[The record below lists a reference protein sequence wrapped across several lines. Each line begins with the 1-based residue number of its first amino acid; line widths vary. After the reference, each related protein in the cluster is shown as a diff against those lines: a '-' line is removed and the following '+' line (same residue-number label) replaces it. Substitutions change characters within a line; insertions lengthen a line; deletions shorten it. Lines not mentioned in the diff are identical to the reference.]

1 MAKVK
6 HVLNVKAR
14 TAGGTGDARR
24 LRKTGLIPAIVYGK
38 DMEPKCISVDA
49 TEWQLLSRNEL
60 NLLSLVEDGKET
72 LVLLKEVQHDPIRNR
87 ARHLDFQTVR
97 MDQKIK
103 AHVAVRPGHGAPA
116 GASAGGLLEQNLHE
130 IEVESL
136 PQDLPEEIIVDVT
149 GMNLGDIIHV
159 GDIPMPEGVTAVT
172 HADIVVFTEI
182 DENAAV
188 AAEEA
193 AETAAAG
200 EGEEAAEPEV
210 IAEKKTEERA
220 AARDE
225 RKKAE

>member
-6 HVLNVKAR
+6 HVLNVQAR
-14 TAGGTGDARR
+14 TSGTTNDARR

-38 DMEPKCISVDA
+38 GIEPKCISVNA

-60 NLLSLVEDGKET
+60 NILSLVEDGKET

-87 ARHLDFQTVR
+87 TRHLDFQAIR

-103 AHVAVRPGHGAPA
+103 AHVAVRPGHALPA

-136 PQDLPEEIIVDVT
+136 PQDLPEEIIVDVS
-149 GMNLGDIIHV
+149 GMNLGDMIHV
-159 GDIPMPEGVTAVT
+159 GDIQMPEGVTAVT
-172 HADIVVFTEI
+172 HADIVVFTEV
-182 DENAAV
+182 DENAAA
-188 AAEEA
+188 AAEEEA
-193 AETAAAG
+193 APA

>member
-6 HVLNVKAR
+6 HVLNVQAR
-14 TAGGTGDARR
+14 TAGSTGDARR

-38 DMEPKCISVDA
+38 GVEPKCISVNA

-60 NLLSLVEDGKET
+60 NILSLVEDGKET
-72 LVLLKEVQHDPIRNR
+72 LVLLKEVQHDPILNR
-87 ARHLDFQTVR
+87 TRHLDFQAIR

-103 AHVAVRPGHGAPA
+103 AHVAVRPGHALPA
-116 GASAGGLLEQNLHE
+116 GASAGGLLEQNIHE

-136 PQDLPEEIIVDVT
+136 PQDLPEEIIVDVS
-149 GMNLGDIIHV
+149 GMNLGDMIHV

-172 HADIVVFTEI
+172 HADIVVFTEV
-182 DENAAV
+182 DESAAE
-188 AAEEA
+188 AEEEA
-193 AETAAAG
+193 APA

>member
-6 HVLNVKAR
+6 HVLNVQAR
-14 TAGGTGDARR
+14 TAGTTNDARR

-38 DMEPKCISVDA
+38 GIEPKCISVNA

-60 NLLSLVEDGKET
+60 NILSLVEDGKET
-72 LVLLKEVQHDPIRNR
+72 LVLLKEVQHDPIKNR
-87 ARHLDFQTVR
+87 TRHLDFQAIR

-103 AHVAVRPGHGAPA
+103 AHVAVRPGHVLPA

-136 PQDLPEEIIVDVT
+136 PQDLPEEIIVDVS

-159 GDIPMPEGVTAVT
+159 GDIVMPEGVTAVT
-172 HADIVVFTEI
+172 HADLVVFTEV
-182 DENAAV
+182 DESA
-188 AAEEA
+188 AAEEEEA
-193 AETAAAG
+193 APA

-220 AARDE
+220 AARED

>member
-6 HVLNVKAR
+6 HVLNVQAR
-14 TAGGTGDARR
+14 TAGTTNDARR

-38 DMEPKCISVDA
+38 GIEPKCISVNA

-60 NLLSLVEDGKET
+60 NILSLVEGGKET
-72 LVLLKEVQHDPIRNR
+72 LVLLKEVQHDPIKNR
-87 ARHLDFQTVR
+87 TRHLDFQAIR

-103 AHVAVRPGHGAPA
+103 AHVAVRAGHTVPA
-116 GASAGGLLEQNLHE
+116 GAAAGGLLEQNLHE

-136 PQDLPEEIIVDVT
+136 PQDLPEEIIVDVS

-159 GDIPMPEGVTAVT
+159 GDIVMPEGVTAVT
-172 HADIVVFTEI
+172 HADLVVFTEV
-182 DENAAV
+182 DESA
-188 AAEEA
+188 AAEEEEA
-193 AETAAAG
+193 APA

-220 AARDE
+220 AARED

>member
-6 HVLNVKAR
+6 HVLNVQAR

-38 DMEPKCISVDA
+38 GIEPKCISVDA

-60 NLLSLVEDGKET
+60 NILSLVEDGKET

-87 ARHLDFQTVR
+87 TRHLDFQAIR

-103 AHVAVRPGHGAPA
+103 AHVAVRAGHALPA

-136 PQDLPEEIIVDVT
+136 PQDLPEEIIVDVS

-159 GDIPMPEGVTAVT
+159 GDIAMPEGVTAVT
-172 HADIVVFTEI
+172 HADIVVFTEV
-182 DENAAV
+182 DENAA
-188 AAEEA
+188 AAEEEEA
-193 AETAAAG
+193 APA

>member
-6 HVLNVKAR
+6 HVLNVQAR

-38 DMEPKCISVDA
+38 GLEPKSISVDA

-60 NLLSLVEDGKET
+60 NILSLVEDGKET
-72 LVLLKEVQHDPIRNR
+72 LVLLKEVQHDQIRNR
-87 ARHLDFQTVR
+87 TRHLDFQAIR

-103 AHVAVRPGHGAPA
+103 AHVAVRPGHALPA

-136 PQDLPEEIIVDVT
+136 PQDLPEEIIVDVS

-159 GDIPMPEGVTAVT
+159 GDIAMPEGVTAVT
-172 HADIVVFTEI
+172 HADIVLFTEV
-182 DENAAV
+182 DENAAA
-188 AAEEA
+188 AAEEEA
-193 AETAAAG
+193 APA

>member
-6 HVLNVKAR
+6 HVLNVQAR

-38 DMEPKCISVDA
+38 GIEPKCISVNA

-60 NLLSLVEDGKET
+60 NILSLVEDGKET

-87 ARHLDFQTVR
+87 TRHLDFQAIR

-103 AHVAVRPGHGAPA
+103 AHVAVRPGHALPA
-116 GASAGGLLEQNLHE
+116 GASAGGLLEQNIHE

-136 PQDLPEEIIVDVT
+136 PQDLPEEIIVDVS

-159 GDIPMPEGVTAVT
+159 GDIQMPEGVTAVT
-172 HADIVVFTEI
+172 HADIVVFTEV
-182 DENAAV
+182 DENAAA
-188 AAEEA
+188 AAEEEA
-193 AETAAAG
+193 APA

>member
-6 HVLNVKAR
+6 HVLNVQAR

-38 DMEPKCISVDA
+38 GLEPKSISVDA

-60 NLLSLVEDGKET
+60 NILSLVEDGKET

-87 ARHLDFQTVR
+87 TRHLDFQAIR

-103 AHVAVRPGHGAPA
+103 AHVAVRPGHALPA

-136 PQDLPEEIIVDVT
+136 PQDLPEEIIVDVS
-149 GMNLGDIIHV
+149 GMNLGDMIHV
-159 GDIPMPEGVTAVT
+159 GDIPMPEGVVAVT
-172 HADIVVFTEI
+172 HAEIVVFTEV
-182 DENAAV
+182 DENAA
-188 AAEEA
+188 AAEEEEA
-193 AETAAAG
+193 APA

-225 RKKAE
+225 RKKGE

>member
-6 HVLNVKAR
+6 HVLNVQAR

-38 DMEPKCISVDA
+38 GIEPKCISVDA

-60 NLLSLVEDGKET
+60 NILSLVEDGKET

-87 ARHLDFQTVR
+87 TRHLDFQAIR

-103 AHVAVRPGHGAPA
+103 AHVAVRAGHALPA

-136 PQDLPEEIIVDVT
+136 PQDLPEEIIVDVS
-149 GMNLGDIIHV
+149 GMNLGDMIHV
-159 GDIPMPEGVTAVT
+159 GDIAMPEGVTAVT
-172 HADIVVFTEI
+172 HADIVVFTEV
-182 DENAAV
+182 DENSV
-188 AAEEA
+188 AAEEEEA
-193 AETAAAG
+193 APA

>member
-6 HVLNVKAR
+6 HVLNVQAR
-14 TAGGTGDARR
+14 TAGTTNDARR

-38 DMEPKCISVDA
+38 GIEPKCISVNA

-60 NLLSLVEDGKET
+60 NILSLVEDGKET

-87 ARHLDFQTVR
+87 TRHLDFQAIR

-103 AHVAVRPGHGAPA
+103 AHVAVRAGHALPA

-136 PQDLPEEIIVDVT
+136 PQDLPEEIIVDVS

-159 GDIPMPEGVTAVT
+159 GDIAMPEGVTAVT
-172 HADIVVFTEI
+172 HADLVVFTEV
-182 DENAAV
+182 DESAAE
-188 AAEEA
+188 AEEEA
-193 AETAAAG
+193 APA

>member
-6 HVLNVKAR
+6 HVLNVQAR
-14 TAGGTGDARR
+14 TAGTTNDARR

-38 DMEPKCISVDA
+38 GIEPKCISVNA
-49 TEWQLLSRNEL
+49 TEWQMLSRNEL
-60 NLLSLVEDGKET
+60 NILSLVEDGKET
-72 LVLLKEVQHDPIRNR
+72 LVLLKEVQHDPILNR
-87 ARHLDFQTVR
+87 ASHLDFQAIR

-103 AHVAVRPGHGAPA
+103 AHVAVRPGHELPA

-136 PQDLPEEIIVDVT
+136 PQDLPEEIIVDVS

-159 GDIPMPEGVTAVT
+159 GDIAMPEGVTAVT
-172 HADIVVFTEI
+172 HADIVVFTEV
-182 DENAAV
+182 DESAA
-188 AAEEA
+188 AAEEEA
-193 AETAAAG
+193 APA

-220 AARDE
+220 AARED

>member
-6 HVLNVKAR
+6 HVLNVQAR
-14 TAGGTGDARR
+14 TAGTTNDARR

-38 DMEPKCISVDA
+38 GIEPKCISVNA

-60 NLLSLVEDGKET
+60 NILSLVEDGKET

-87 ARHLDFQTVR
+87 TRHLDFQAIR

-103 AHVAVRPGHGAPA
+103 AHVAVRPGHALPA

-136 PQDLPEEIIVDVT
+136 PQDLPEEIIVDVS

-159 GDIPMPEGVTAVT
+159 GDIAMPEGVTAVT
-172 HADIVVFTEI
+172 HADIVVFTEV
-182 DENAAV
+182 DENAA
-188 AAEEA
+188 AAEEEA
-193 AETAAAG
+193 APA

>member
-6 HVLNVKAR
+6 HVLNVQAR
-14 TAGGTGDARR
+14 TAGTTNDARR

-38 DMEPKCISVDA
+38 GIEPKCISVNA

-60 NLLSLVEDGKET
+60 NILSLVEDGKET

-87 ARHLDFQTVR
+87 TRHLDFQAIR

-103 AHVAVRPGHGAPA
+103 AHVAVRAGHALPA

-136 PQDLPEEIIVDVT
+136 PQDLPEEIIVDVS
-149 GMNLGDIIHV
+149 GMNLGDMIHV
-159 GDIPMPEGVTAVT
+159 GDITMPEGVTAVT
-172 HADIVVFTEI
+172 HADIVVFTEV
-182 DENAAV
+182 DENAA
-188 AAEEA
+188 AAEEEA
-193 AETAAAG
+193 APA

>member
-6 HVLNVKAR
+6 HVLNVQAR

-38 DMEPKCISVDA
+38 GVEPKCISVDA

-60 NLLSLVEDGKET
+60 NILSLVEDGKET

-87 ARHLDFQTVR
+87 TRHLDFQAIR

-103 AHVAVRPGHGAPA
+103 AHVAVRPGHALPA
-116 GASAGGLLEQNLHE
+116 GASAGGLLEQNIHE

-136 PQDLPEEIIVDVT
+136 PQDLPEEIIVDVS
-149 GMNLGDIIHV
+149 GMNLGDMIHV
-159 GDIPMPEGVTAVT
+159 GDIQMPEGVVAVT
-172 HADIVVFTEI
+172 HADIVVFTEV
-182 DENAAV
+182 DESAAE
-188 AAEEA
+188 AEEEA
-193 AETAAAG
+193 APA

>member
-6 HVLNVKAR
+6 HVLNVQAR

-38 DMEPKCISVDA
+38 GIEPKCISVNA

-60 NLLSLVEDGKET
+60 NILSLVEDGKET

-87 ARHLDFQTVR
+87 TRHLDFQAIR

-103 AHVAVRPGHGAPA
+103 AHVAVRPGHALPA

-136 PQDLPEEIIVDVT
+136 PQDLPEEIIVDVS
-149 GMNLGDIIHV
+149 GMNLGDMIHV
-159 GDIPMPEGVTAVT
+159 GDIPMPAGVVAVT
-172 HADIVVFTEI
+172 HADVVVFTEV
-182 DENAAV
+182 DENAA
-188 AAEEA
+188 AAEEEEA
-193 AETAAAG
+193 APA

>member
-6 HVLNVKAR
+6 HVLNVQAR
-14 TAGGTGDARR
+14 TAGTTNDARR
-24 LRKTGLIPAIVYGK
+24 LRKTGLIPGIVYGK
-38 DMEPKCISVDA
+38 GVEPKCISVNA

-60 NLLSLVEDGKET
+60 NILSLVEDGKET

-87 ARHLDFQTVR
+87 TRHLDFQAIR

-103 AHVAVRPGHGAPA
+103 AHVAVRPGHALPA

-136 PQDLPEEIIVDVT
+136 PQDLPEEIIVDVSA
-149 GMNLGDIIHV
+149 MNLGDMIHV

-172 HADIVVFTEI
+172 HADIVVFTEV
-182 DENAAV
+182 DENAA
-188 AAEEA
+188 AAEEEA
-193 AETAAAG
+193 APA

>member
-6 HVLNVKAR
+6 HVLNVQAR

-38 DMEPKCISVDA
+38 GIEPKCISVNA

-60 NLLSLVEDGKET
+60 NILSLVEDGKET

-87 ARHLDFQTVR
+87 TRHLDFQAIR

-103 AHVAVRPGHGAPA
+103 AHVAVRAGHALPA

-136 PQDLPEEIIVDVT
+136 PQDLPEEIIVDVS
-149 GMNLGDIIHV
+149 GMNLGDMIHV
-159 GDIPMPEGVTAVT
+159 GDIAMPEGVTAVT
-172 HADIVVFTEI
+172 HADIVVFTEV
-182 DENAAV
+182 DENAA
-188 AAEEA
+188 AAEEEEA
-193 AETAAAG
+193 APA

>member
-6 HVLNVKAR
+6 HVLNVQAR
-14 TAGGTGDARR
+14 TAGTTNDARR

-38 DMEPKCISVDA
+38 GIEPKCISVNA

-60 NLLSLVEDGKET
+60 NILSLVEDGKET

-87 ARHLDFQTVR
+87 TRHLDFQAIR

-103 AHVAVRPGHGAPA
+103 AHVAVRPGHALPA
-116 GASAGGLLEQNLHE
+116 GASAGGLLEQNIHE

-136 PQDLPEEIIVDVT
+136 PQDLPEEIIVDVS
-149 GMNLGDIIHV
+149 GMNLGDMIHV
-159 GDIPMPEGVTAVT
+159 GDIPMPAGVTAVT
-172 HADIVVFTEI
+172 HADLVVFTEV
-182 DENAAV
+182 DENAA
-188 AAEEA
+188 AAEEEA
-193 AETAAAG
+193 APA

>member
-6 HVLNVKAR
+6 HVLNVQAR
-14 TAGGTGDARR
+14 TAGTTNDARR

-38 DMEPKCISVDA
+38 GIEPKCISVNA

-60 NLLSLVEDGKET
+60 NILSLVEDGKET

-87 ARHLDFQTVR
+87 TRHLDFQAIR

-103 AHVAVRPGHGAPA
+103 AHVAVRPGHALPA

-136 PQDLPEEIIVDVT
+136 PQDLPEEIIVDVS
-149 GMNLGDIIHV
+149 GMNLGDMIHV
-159 GDIPMPEGVTAVT
+159 GDIAMPEGVTAVT
-172 HADIVVFTEI
+172 HADIVVFTEV
-182 DENAAV
+182 DESAAE
-188 AAEEA
+188 AEEEA
-193 AETAAAG
+193 APA

>member
-6 HVLNVKAR
+6 HVLNVQAR
-14 TAGGTGDARR
+14 TAGTTNDARR

-38 DMEPKCISVDA
+38 GIEPQCISVNA

-60 NLLSLVEDGKET
+60 NILSLVEDGKET

-87 ARHLDFQTVR
+87 TRHLDFQAIR

-103 AHVAVRPGHGAPA
+103 AHVAVRPGHALPA
-116 GASAGGLLEQNLHE
+116 GASAGGLLEQNIHE

-136 PQDLPEEIIVDVT
+136 PQDLPEEIIVDVS
-149 GMNLGDIIHV
+149 GMNLGDMIHV
-159 GDIPMPEGVTAVT
+159 GDIAMPEGVTAVT
-172 HADIVVFTEI
+172 HADIVLFTEV
-182 DENAAV
+182 DESAAE
-188 AAEEA
+188 AEEEA
-193 AETAAAG
+193 APA

>member
-6 HVLNVKAR
+6 HVLNVQAR
-14 TAGGTGDARR
+14 TAGTTNDARR

-38 DMEPKCISVDA
+38 GIEPKCISVNA
-49 TEWQLLSRNEL
+49 TEWQMLSRNEL
-60 NLLSLVEDGKET
+60 NILSLVEDGKET

-87 ARHLDFQTVR
+87 TRHLDFQAIR

-103 AHVAVRPGHGAPA
+103 AHVAVRPGHALPA

-136 PQDLPEEIIVDVT
+136 PQDLPEEIIVDVS

-159 GDIPMPEGVTAVT
+159 GDIAMPEGVTAVT
-172 HADIVVFTEI
+172 HADLVVFTEV
-182 DENAAV
+182 DESAAE
-188 AAEEA
+188 AEEEA
-193 AETAAAG
+193 APA

-220 AARDE
+220 AARED

>member
-6 HVLNVKAR
+6 HVLNVQAR
-14 TAGGTGDARR
+14 TAGTTHDARR

-38 DMEPKCISVDA
+38 GIEPKCISVNA

-60 NLLSLVEDGKET
+60 NILSLVEDGKET
-72 LVLLKEVQHDPIRNR
+72 LVLLKEVQHDPIKNR
-87 ARHLDFQTVR
+87 TRHLDFQAIR

-103 AHVAVRPGHGAPA
+103 AHVAVRAGHTVPA
-116 GASAGGLLEQNLHE
+116 GAAAGGLLEQNLHE

-136 PQDLPEEIIVDVT
+136 PQDLPEEIIVDVS

-159 GDIPMPEGVTAVT
+159 GDIVMPEGVTAVT
-172 HADIVVFTEI
+172 HADLVVFTEV
-182 DENAAV
+182 DESA
-188 AAEEA
+188 AAEEEEA
-193 AETAAAG
+193 APA

-220 AARDE
+220 AARED

>member
-6 HVLNVKAR
+6 HVLNVQAR
-14 TAGGTGDARR
+14 TAGTTNDARR

-38 DMEPKCISVDA
+38 GIEPKCISVNA
-49 TEWQLLSRNEL
+49 TEWQMLSRNEL
-60 NLLSLVEDGKET
+60 NILSLVEDGKET
-72 LVLLKEVQHDPIRNR
+72 LVLLKEVQHDPILNR
-87 ARHLDFQTVR
+87 TRHLDFQAIR

-103 AHVAVRPGHGAPA
+103 AHVAVRPGHALPA

-136 PQDLPEEIIVDVT
+136 PQDLPEEIIVDVS
-149 GMNLGDIIHV
+149 GMNLGDMIHV
-159 GDIPMPEGVTAVT
+159 GDIAMPEGVTAVT
-172 HADIVVFTEI
+172 HADIVVFTEV
-182 DENAAV
+182 DESAA
-188 AAEEA
+188 AAEEEA
-193 AETAAAG
+193 APA

>member
-6 HVLNVKAR
+6 HVLNVQAR
-14 TAGGTGDARR
+14 TAGTTNDARR

-38 DMEPKCISVDA
+38 GIEPKCISVNA

-60 NLLSLVEDGKET
+60 NILSLVEDGKET

-87 ARHLDFQTVR
+87 TRHLDFQAIR

-103 AHVAVRPGHGAPA
+103 AHVAVRPGHALPA

-136 PQDLPEEIIVDVT
+136 PQDLPEEIIVDVS
-149 GMNLGDIIHV
+149 GMNLGDMIHV
-159 GDIPMPEGVTAVT
+159 GDIQMPEGVVAVT
-172 HADIVVFTEI
+172 HADIVVFTEV
-182 DENAAV
+182 DESAAE
-188 AAEEA
+188 AEEEA
-193 AETAAAG
+193 APA

>member
-6 HVLNVKAR
+6 HVLNVQAR

-38 DMEPKCISVDA
+38 GIEPKCISVNA

-60 NLLSLVEDGKET
+60 NILSLVEDGKET

-87 ARHLDFQTVR
+87 TRHLDFQAIR

-103 AHVAVRPGHGAPA
+103 AHVAVRPGHALPA

-136 PQDLPEEIIVDVT
+136 PQDLPEEIIVDVS

-159 GDIPMPEGVTAVT
+159 GDIAMPEGVTAVT
-172 HADIVVFTEI
+172 HADIVVFTEV
-182 DENAAV
+182 DENAV
-188 AAEEA
+188 AAEEEEA
-193 AETAAAG
+193 APA

>member
-6 HVLNVKAR
+6 HVLNVQAR

-38 DMEPKCISVDA
+38 GIEPKCISVNA

-60 NLLSLVEDGKET
+60 NILSLVEDGKET

-87 ARHLDFQTVR
+87 TRHLDFQAIR

-103 AHVAVRPGHGAPA
+103 AHVAVRPGHALPA

-136 PQDLPEEIIVDVT
+136 PQDLPEEIIVDVS

-159 GDIPMPEGVTAVT
+159 GDIARPEGVTAVT
-172 HADIVVFTEI
+172 HAELVVFTEV
-182 DENAAV
+182 DENAAA
-188 AAEEA
+188 AAEEEA
-193 AETAAAG
+193 APA

>member
-60 NLLSLVEDGKET
+60 NILSLVEDGKET

-87 ARHLDFQTVR
+87 TRHLDFQAIR

-103 AHVAVRPGHGAPA
+103 AHVAVRPGHALPA

-136 PQDLPEEIIVDVT
+136 PQDLPEEIIVDVS
-149 GMNLGDIIHV
+149 GMNLGDMIHV
-159 GDIPMPEGVTAVT
+159 GDIAMPEGVTAVT
-172 HADIVVFTEI
+172 HADIVVFTEV
-182 DENAAV
+182 DESAA
-188 AAEEA
+188 AAEEEA
-193 AETAAAG
+193 APA

-220 AARDE
+220 AARED

>member
-6 HVLNVKAR
+6 HVLNVQAR
-14 TAGGTGDARR
+14 TAGTTGDARR

-38 DMEPKCISVDA
+38 GIEPKCISVNA

-60 NLLSLVEDGKET
+60 NILSLVEDGKET

-87 ARHLDFQTVR
+87 TRHLDFQAIR

-103 AHVAVRPGHGAPA
+103 AHVAVRPGHALPA

-136 PQDLPEEIIVDVT
+136 PQDLPEEIIVDVS
-149 GMNLGDIIHV
+149 GMNLGDMIHV
-159 GDIPMPEGVTAVT
+159 GDIQMPEGVTAVT
-172 HADIVVFTEI
+172 HADIVVFTEV
-182 DENAAV
+182 DENAA
-188 AAEEA
+188 AAEEEA
-193 AETAAAG
+193 APA

>member
-6 HVLNVKAR
+6 HVLNVQAR

-38 DMEPKCISVDA
+38 GIEPKCISVNA

-60 NLLSLVEDGKET
+60 NILSLVEDGKET

-87 ARHLDFQTVR
+87 TRHLDFQAIR

-103 AHVAVRPGHGAPA
+103 AHVAVRPGHALPA

-136 PQDLPEEIIVDVT
+136 PQDLPEEIIVDVS
-149 GMNLGDIIHV
+149 GMNLGDMIHV
-159 GDIPMPEGVTAVT
+159 GDIAMPAGVTAVT
-172 HADIVVFTEI
+172 HADIVVFTEV
-182 DENAAV
+182 DENAA
-188 AAEEA
+188 AAEEEA
-193 AETAAAG
+193 APA

>member
-6 HVLNVKAR
+6 HVLNVQAR

-38 DMEPKCISVDA
+38 GVEPKCISVNA

-60 NLLSLVEDGKET
+60 NILSLVEDGKET

-87 ARHLDFQTVR
+87 TRHLDFQAIR

-103 AHVAVRPGHGAPA
+103 AHVAVRPGHALPA

-136 PQDLPEEIIVDVT
+136 PQDLPEEIIVDVS
-149 GMNLGDIIHV
+149 GMNLGDMIHV
-159 GDIPMPEGVTAVT
+159 GDIPMPEGVVAVT
-172 HADIVVFTEI
+172 HAEIVVFTEV
-182 DENAAV
+182 DESAAE
-188 AAEEA
+188 AEEEA
-193 AETAAAG
+193 AAPA

>member
-6 HVLNVKAR
+6 HVLNVQAR

-38 DMEPKCISVDA
+38 GIEPKCISVNA

-60 NLLSLVEDGKET
+60 NILSLVEDGKET

-87 ARHLDFQTVR
+87 TRHLDFQAIR

-103 AHVAVRPGHGAPA
+103 AHVAVRPGHALPA

-136 PQDLPEEIIVDVT
+136 PQDLPEEIIVDVS
-149 GMNLGDIIHV
+149 GMNLGDMIHV

-172 HADIVVFTEI
+172 HADIVVFTEV
-182 DENAAV
+182 DENAA
-188 AAEEA
+188 AAEEEA
-193 AETAAAG
+193 APA

>member
-6 HVLNVKAR
+6 HVLNVQAR

-38 DMEPKCISVDA
+38 GVEPKCISVNA

-60 NLLSLVEDGKET
+60 NILSLVEDGKET
-72 LVLLKEVQHDPIRNR
+72 LVLLKEVQHDPILNR
-87 ARHLDFQTVR
+87 TRHLDFQAIR

-103 AHVAVRPGHGAPA
+103 AHVAVRPGHALPA

-136 PQDLPEEIIVDVT
+136 PQDLPEEIIVDVS
-149 GMNLGDIIHV
+149 GMNLGDMIHV
-159 GDIPMPEGVTAVT
+159 GDIAMPEGVTAVT
-172 HADIVVFTEI
+172 HADIVVFTEV
-182 DENAAV
+182 DENAA
-188 AAEEA
+188 AAEEEA
-193 AETAAAG
+193 APA

>member
-6 HVLNVKAR
+6 HVLNVQAR

-38 DMEPKCISVDA
+38 GVEPKCISVDA

-60 NLLSLVEDGKET
+60 NILSLVEDGKET

-87 ARHLDFQTVR
+87 TRHLDFQAIR

-103 AHVAVRPGHGAPA
+103 AHVAVRPGHALPV
-116 GASAGGLLEQNLHE
+116 GASAGGLLEQNIHE

-136 PQDLPEEIIVDVT
+136 PQDLPEEIIVDVS
-149 GMNLGDIIHV
+149 GMNLGDMIHV
-159 GDIPMPEGVTAVT
+159 GDIPMPEGVVAVT
-172 HADIVVFTEI
+172 HADIVVFTEV
-182 DENAAV
+182 DESAAE
-188 AAEEA
+188 AEEEA
-193 AETAAAG
+193 APA

>member
-1 MAKVK
+1 
-6 HVLNVKAR
+6 
-14 TAGGTGDARR
+14 
-24 LRKTGLIPAIVYGK
+24 
-38 DMEPKCISVDA
+38 
-49 TEWQLLSRNEL
+49 
-60 NLLSLVEDGKET
+60 
-72 LVLLKEVQHDPIRNR
+72 
-87 ARHLDFQTVR
+87 

-103 AHVAVRPGHGAPA
+103 AHVAVRPGHALPA

-136 PQDLPEEIIVDVT
+136 PQDLPEEIIVDVS

-159 GDIPMPEGVTAVT
+159 GDIVMPEGVTAVT
-172 HADIVVFTEI
+172 HADLVVFTEV
-182 DENAAV
+182 DESA
-188 AAEEA
+188 AAEEEEA
-193 AETAAAG
+193 APA

>member
-6 HVLNVKAR
+6 HVLNVQAR

-38 DMEPKCISVDA
+38 GIEPKCISVNA

-60 NLLSLVEDGKET
+60 NILSLVEDGKET

-87 ARHLDFQTVR
+87 TRHLDFQAIR

-103 AHVAVRPGHGAPA
+103 AHVAVRPGHALPA

-136 PQDLPEEIIVDVT
+136 PQDLPEEIIVDVSA
-149 GMNLGDIIHV
+149 MNLGDMIHV
-159 GDIPMPEGVTAVT
+159 GDIQMPEGVVAVT
-172 HADIVVFTEI
+172 HADIVVFTEV
-182 DENAAV
+182 DESAAE
-188 AAEEA
+188 AEEEA
-193 AETAAAG
+193 APA

>member
-6 HVLNVKAR
+6 HVLNVQAR
-14 TAGGTGDARR
+14 TAGTTNDARR

-38 DMEPKCISVDA
+38 GIEPKCISVNA

-60 NLLSLVEDGKET
+60 NILSLVEDGKET

-87 ARHLDFQTVR
+87 TRHLDFQAIR

-103 AHVAVRPGHGAPA
+103 AHVAVRPGHALPA

-136 PQDLPEEIIVDVT
+136 PQDLPEEIIVDVS

-159 GDIPMPEGVTAVT
+159 GDIVMPEGVTAVT
-172 HADIVVFTEI
+172 HADLVVFTEV
-182 DENAAV
+182 DESAAE
-188 AAEEA
+188 AEEEA
-193 AETAAAG
+193 APA

-220 AARDE
+220 AARED